1 MASVIASENTCQ
13 GYGNRIS
20 VAPHLFELDD
30 DGLVRVRGDHLENAD
45 RPAAE
50 AAVTDCPTLTLRIQG
65 LTRSSTAALR

>member
-30 DGLVRVRGDHLENAD
+30 DGLVRVRGDHLENAAAQPPR
-45 RPAAE
+45 RP
-50 AAVTDCPTLTLRIQG
+50 
-65 LTRSSTAALR
+65 